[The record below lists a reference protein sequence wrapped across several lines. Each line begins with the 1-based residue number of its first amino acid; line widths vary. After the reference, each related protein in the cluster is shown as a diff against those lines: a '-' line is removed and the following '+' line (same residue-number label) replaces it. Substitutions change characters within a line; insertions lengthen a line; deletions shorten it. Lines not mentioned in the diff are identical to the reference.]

1 MERASWLHRI
11 KKEKLKEMAEV
22 KQQSTVSSFKKTLN
36 KKAISNSG
44 QKELLYSDVT
54 SEYDSELQGNT
65 GSCNF
70 KIMSKSDTTIG
81 GIISSYKNPIL
92 SANWVIEEI
101 PDATED
107 ELKTIE
113 VLNSWFFDK
122 TDFGTLLNSIL
133 DMLPIGFSL
142 FEQYYT
148 KYSRDNSVYMMPIL
162 SERVQQSIYRIDY
175 DKEIVEQRD
184 SQGSIIEIPF
194 SSLVFFTFRKEGND
208 RRGVSLLRNSY
219 YDYKDKKEIKVV
231 AKKGITRGMLG
242 LPVGKVPISVG
253 TEDEAYKD
261 FEDLVIDLGSREDNA
276 LSDSAIIPEN
286 YTLEI
291 LKTDFKIED
300 LKEYL
305 AYYDS
310 SMVMSVLTQFLTLG
324 QGSSGG
330 SYSLGRDQSDMF
342 LDGLQFVIDYIEEIF
357 NKEIIEKTV
366 FFNFPNVDP
375 TKFKLRGLNLNK
387 KNNKEFADTIKVL
400 LDSGIIKARPEDEVM
415 LRNMYKFPPIDLEEI
430 EKEQEQEKVEEK
442 KIEAENPVIEEEQK
456 TTNQKNG
463 KVIKLSESWTGSEER
478 EVYLA
483 QETEKLT
490 KYSRASLTLISDIL
504 QQAIRRQ
511 LKKGE
516 VESQGLK
523 DIQINS
529 IGAFKKGLGKKL
541 GGIAKKSWTNAE
553 KNSRNIIKLSEVN
566 PSELPSNVLTSFVIN
581 QADLT
586 AEKMVNDLRE
596 AGLLSAN
603 TSISKGYSVNQSMAQ
618 VGDSMDKVI
627 ESNNIDV
634 GSELSIVQS
643 MNYSE
648 MQYYKSIEDNL
659 WGYRFSNV
667 APVTAIC
674 RASVGKTYRKDS
686 LELTEMSP
694 PLHFRCK
701 SYYAPIYKNEDKPD
715 FDNFIPPPSIME
727 QKKF

>member
-330 SYSLGRDQSDMF
+330 SYTLGRDQSDMF

>member
-430 EKEQEQEKVEEK
+430 KKEQEQEKVEEK